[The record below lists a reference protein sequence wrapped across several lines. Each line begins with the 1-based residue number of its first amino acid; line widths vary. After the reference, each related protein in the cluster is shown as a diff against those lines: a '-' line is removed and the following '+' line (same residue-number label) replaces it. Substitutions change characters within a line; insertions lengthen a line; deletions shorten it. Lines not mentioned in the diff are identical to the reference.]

1 MKCTISFRLVKSHF
15 KITFLD
21 FVCIYHDI
29 INLRNF
35 KIIIKVQKFLGILL
49 KRVGESVGIVEGEK
63 TGAKFATSEMKGI
76 LKDSLNFSF

>member
-1 MKCTISFRLVKSHF
+1 M
-15 KITFLD
+15 
-21 FVCIYHDI
+21 
-29 INLRNF
+29 
-35 KIIIKVQKFLGILL
+35 LL